1 MQFCGLTMAGKSGRA
16 PWRQG
21 GSKPLVRLCLALVLV
36 LAQNLSLS
44 HQHDWVAD
52 PFGVNCDVCLQFSH
66 NSAITATPL
75 IPTFAP
81 PGAVELQD
89 RPEAGFAGTPAVIL
103 IRGPPTLLI

>member
-1 MQFCGLTMAGKSGRA
+1 MAGKRGRSPLRRGLA
-16 PWRQG
+16 
-21 GSKPLVRLCLALVLV
+21 KPLARLGLVLLLV
-36 LAQNLSLS
+36 VAQNLSLN

-81 PGAVELQD
+81 PGAVDLLE
-89 RPEAGFAGTPAVIL
+89 RTEAGFSGTPAVIL